1 MLRDVI
7 HERERIVILVYL
19 VIALVHVCYVSLL
32 CSQYIVFGEFAEAC
46 VPVGRVSVSGEN
58 VSFLVGVG
66 VDLIG
71 SEVVD
76 VAFFVAD
83 SNPCSVCAECHVHER
98 VPVVCDR
105 VTDVGGD
112 GSGQGLVA
120 VFEFVLAFT
129 VREGVFS
136 VGESVL
142 GLLAGSLAHVHGL
155 FLLS

>member
-1 MLRDVI
+1 MSVI
-7 HERERIVILVYL
+7 HERERIVILVQL

-58 VSFLVGVG
+58 VSFIIGVY

-71 SEVVD
+71 GEVED
-76 VAFFVAD
+76 LAFFVGD
-83 SNPCSVCAECHVHER
+83 SDPCSVIIEGHVHEC
-98 VPVVCDR
+98 VAVVSDH
-105 VTDVGGD
+105 VADVGGD
-112 GSGQGLVA
+112 GSGQGLIA
-120 VFEFVLAFT
+120 VFEFALAFI

-136 VGESVL
+136 VGEDVL